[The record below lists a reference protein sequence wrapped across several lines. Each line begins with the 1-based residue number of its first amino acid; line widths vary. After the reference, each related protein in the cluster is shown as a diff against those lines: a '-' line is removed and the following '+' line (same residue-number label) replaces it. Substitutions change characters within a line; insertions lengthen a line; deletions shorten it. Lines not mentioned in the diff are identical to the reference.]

1 MPLFDTLSPG
11 NPMKSTLASFRS
23 LVLSATLLLFTITTS
38 MAEEGNRSCSVK
50 EVLKGGMYVYLRCQ
64 EKDKDIWLATVD
76 RAFKLDEVITFVN
89 APPMTDF
96 YSKFLD
102 RTFPEVIFTDLLP
115 PGVQK
120 K

>member
-1 MPLFDTLSPG
+1 
-11 NPMKSTLASFRS
+11 MKNQLAVFRS
-23 LVLSATLLLFTITTS
+23 LTLAAMLLLFTVTPS
-38 MAEEGNRSCSVK
+38 VAEEGNRSCSVK
-50 EVLKGGMYVYLRCQ
+50 EVLKGGMYVYVRCQ
-64 EKDKDIWLATVD
+64 EKDKDIWLATVARD
-76 RAFKLDEVITFVN
+76 FKIDEEITFVN